1 MSEEKKSFWDRLLS
15 SPHEG
20 EREQK
25 VVEYICYRL
34 KDGAHLREVL
44 GEEYVKR
51 NASSGEIEQILDNP
65 RLIHAAYEQMHED
78 FSSGVLDP
86 KKLQRGVAKDA

>member
-15 SPHEG
+15 SRHET
-20 EREQK
+20 EREEK

-34 KDGAHLREVL
+34 KDGAHLRDVL
-44 GEEYVKR
+44 GEEYVRR

-78 FSSGVLDP
+78 FASGKLDP
-86 KKLQRGVAKDA
+86 KSLRKKVAGEA